1 MKKSIKVY
9 TAFLNFTGHTF
20 SKENIEDRVKL
31 LGSNVLNCYLKITTA
46 NLCKI
51 GLKMNQVSKNLAP
64 PRAGPCPSL
73 HYPPSLHQE
82 SAPLGYS
89 FTLPAMNGP
98 LHAELKFRENTA
110 Y

>member
-1 MKKSIKVY
+1 MKKSTKVY